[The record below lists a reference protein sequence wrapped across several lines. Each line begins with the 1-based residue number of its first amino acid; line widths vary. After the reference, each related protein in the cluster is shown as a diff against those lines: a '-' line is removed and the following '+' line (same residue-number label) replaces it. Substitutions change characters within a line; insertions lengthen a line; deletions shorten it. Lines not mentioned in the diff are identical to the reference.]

1 MPMKNITSIM
11 LMAAFFTG
19 SYVFSQ
25 QRETQPDLEK
35 ENLLKLSEFFHQ
47 RHQTRKAEVE
57 KFAFENGLSV
67 KMVSDGRESQIM
79 YIDELGMPQSY
90 ITYNF
95 NAAQTTGTNQLWTG
109 GTTGLNLMG
118 NGYLIGIWDA
128 GGVRTT
134 HQEFG
139 SRVTIMDGA
148 SLSDHGTHVGGT
160 MIASGVQSSARG
172 MAQQATL
179 RSYDWDD
186 DYSEMATQAASGL
199 TISNHSYGKVRGW
212 TYSDGYMFWLGNTSI
227 SETEDY
233 LFGFYDGVARDL
245 DIVAFNAPNYLM
257 VWSAGNDRNDTWSGG
272 HYAWING
279 SWKWSTATRDQDG
292 GVDGYDCIPQHGVA
306 KNILTVGAV
315 NDITGGYTSPASV
328 VMSDFSSWGPTDDG
342 RIKPDIVANGVSLY
356 STSSDNNA
364 SYTTFSGTSM
374 ASPNT
379 TGTLALLQEHYRNV
393 RGRAMSAAALKGL
406 VINTASEA
414 GPNDGPDYMFG
425 WGLLNAVG
433 AADKI
438 TQDNTNGGLI
448 VEGILNNSQTIDYTY
463 YSDGSDI
470 NVTLSWTDPAGTP
483 PAAAL
488 NPTTLMLVNDLNLSV
503 IRQSNSATYSP
514 WVLNP
519 ANPAAA
525 ATKGNNIRDNVE
537 TVNVKN
543 PAAGYYT
550 VRITHSGSLS
560 GGSQAYALIITG
572 LKTPPTKT
580 YCSARATS
588 TNFEMISRV
597 QMGTINNYS
606 GRSAGGYHD
615 YRGLFTQI
623 SKGSSQTITVTMT
636 GGATSSWGRV
646 YIDWNQ
652 DGDFNDAGETYVLGS
667 GTGPYST
674 SIAVPASAL
683 DGYTTMRVRV
693 GYDGTPSACGTFT
706 YGETEDYTIKV
717 GGTPGLWKGTISSDW
732 FNPLNWDNGEV
743 PTSDVNVTIPT
754 SAPFQVSIFGGNA
767 YCNNLV
773 IQSGKVVTVNGN
785 NINFPS
791 YLYVYGNLDSDVGQF
806 SMTGSYSFLFFR
818 GSTNTWWDDDN
829 ENDSFTNV
837 RVQKDTP
844 TAILSMWQ
852 SMTCSG
858 TFYIVEGIFQSDP
871 GWTLTVL
878 STSTNAF
885 RIEDGGTLRLWS
897 TRTIDVAGR
906 IYFMNGSKTEITGG
920 TLKVGGNLRVD
931 SNTTHN
937 IALTGATL
945 IFQGSANQY
954 IEDADGGTLQLN
966 DVTIDKTG
974 GTVFINGAAL
984 NINGNL
990 VISNGVLSCNNG
1002 PTPTTSYNINIK
1014 GNWTNNNFPTGFVP
1028 GTARVRFNGSGHQI
1042 VGSSENFNILEAN
1055 MGSALRINNVA
1066 HTVTCN
1072 QYDWTSGGIDVLKGT
1087 FTALD
1092 LADNGLYGN
1101 YYVNPDGT
1109 INLHQDAFSLID
1121 LNGKLTF
1128 SNGGTIN
1135 VYGGSDL
1142 SYWSWAGNAEIN
1154 MNGGVLDFKNQGIYI
1169 YNSLINSF
1177 THNITGGTIRTSGG
1191 LTCSRTGFT
1200 PAGGTFEFYGSTNA
1214 SLNMVSGSQ
1223 LRNVKIDKSS
1233 MASGLNLTG
1242 EPVYDKRSGQLLS
1255 DGTRA
1260 NNISLISNID
1270 ILGNL
1275 TITTGSLTLNGIEL
1289 NIKQNCSVSGT
1300 LNMTN
1305 PSDVLTVGEAFSNWL
1320 EFKSG
1325 SIANIT
1331 AGTINIYGWIIPRSG
1346 SSFNILPGNT
1356 VVVKGGSGGGLSNH
1370 ESSASY
1376 GNVIL
1381 QKNSGE
1387 WSCIDLSATSPI
1399 IVNGSF
1405 TISPDNEF
1413 YMQNHNLTV
1422 NGAFTDASTSK
1433 IYMKD
1438 YSKKALAGS
1447 YSTGEQSTNTATRGG
1462 LLTINS
1468 DYTIQ
1473 GLLDIADGNAVLTQG
1488 FGINSTGVL
1497 KINGGSFINNRADIS
1512 NWTEIKG
1519 SLQLVDGL
1527 FELTNNHPYFNSGSS
1542 SVISGGT
1549 IRTGGAF
1556 RAVDPNVFK
1565 HTGGVV
1571 EITGNNNNGAIYCY
1585 NGNYFHNL
1593 VINRSSLYSAF
1604 MNGEPVTIN
1613 NDFTVNKGQL
1623 NTSSSLVTV
1632 SGNVAIN
1639 SGGHLSVDAGGGL
1652 ALAASKSVNVN
1663 NGGLIE
1669 FNGTSGMQSKIT
1681 RKSSGYYALNVENGG
1696 KIAAVHTIFEY
1707 MNTNGVNL
1715 KSGAIVDP
1723 SNAFTS
1729 CIFRN
1734 GQSGGRLLTINNSQ
1748 TFALNNAMFP
1758 NNSWG
1763 SNFNVYKSVNS
1774 GVVTF
1779 GGHSGG
1785 FSGGSYEYDPN
1796 NRIHWGGEVAG
1807 NVTLQGVDVVNGQ
1820 DICFDAS
1827 NTLTVAGGGST
1838 FIVQNGG
1845 NVNLI
1850 AGHNIRMLEGTSVR
1864 SGAYLHAF
1872 ISNDY
1877 CTLPPVMLAVDEES
1891 DTYDEIVSEKSAEVF
1906 ETQTDDFFRVYPNP
1920 TNGRVMLE
1928 FSEPTSNTLVEVYG
1942 LIGERILAKE
1952 ISGNSLYELDLS
1964 SQPQGI
1970 YLVKVS
1976 NGKSVSVKKIIK
1988 N

>member
-1 MPMKNITSIM
+1 MKTKILQLSFIISILSLIYLPGTNARNSDISLILYETAVRRDVNTALHFLDNKNAVTRFRDVQINEMIKSYSDISENDIIVLNLFSDAVYTAKVQKVEEIMEGNVTITANLLSFDYAFMVIATTEGRTLTNIFIPEIDINYQIISDPITLQHYLLEINPKLLPELVENPSLIPGELSQEELEEQEVLKKEIDYTMAGPNDPATVDVMIVYTPAARNWGNSNGGIFNIIATSIALGNTVLSNSNTLLTLRLVHNVEVQYTEVDGSTDLNRLTSTNDGYM
-11 LMAAFFTG
+11 DNVHTLRNTYGADLVQLFTTMG
-19 SYVFSQ
+19 GGIGW
-25 QRETQPDLEK
+25 
-35 ENLLKLSEFFHQ
+35 LL
-47 RHQTRKAEVE
+47 
-57 KFAFENGLSV
+57 N
-67 KMVSDGRESQIM
+67 D
-79 YIDELGMPQSY
+79 
-90 ITYNF
+90 
-95 NAAQTTGTNQLWTG
+95 TG
-109 GTTGLNLMG
+109 GTPT
-118 NGYLIGIWDA
+118 YA
-128 GGVRTT
+128 
-134 HQEFG
+134 F
-139 SRVTIMDGA
+139 SC
-148 SLSDHGTHVGGT
+148 VG
-160 MIASGVQSSARG
+160 
-172 MAQQATL
+172 
-179 RSYDWDD
+179 
-186 DYSEMATQAASGL
+186 
-199 TISNHSYGKVRGW
+199 
-212 TYSDGYMFWLGNTSI
+212 
-227 SETEDY
+227 
-233 LFGFYDGVARDL
+233 
-245 DIVAFNAPNYLM
+245 
-257 VWSAGNDRNDTWSGG
+257 
-272 HYAWING
+272 
-279 SWKWSTATRDQDG
+279 
-292 GVDGYDCIPQHGVA
+292 
-306 KNILTVGAV
+306 VGAV
-315 NDITGGYTSPASV
+315 NAYSAIHEMGHNMGCHHHKQQNYQAGPGLYSYSAGWRWKGSNNQWYSSIMSYTAASYFPGNPVSSTRVAYFSNPSISFMGAATGHTTNGDNARTIRNTKHVVAAYRSTATINCIACPGYNFTATPGNSWVTHSSSIVASGCKIYRVSVQQGRTYTFKTGCGNGATANFDTRLYVFNDNCTQVAFNDDGCESLRSQVSWMATYTGYAYVRVNGYGSASGSYTMAYQRTDELIWTGNTSTNWNIASNWNGNVVPDITFDVIIPTGATRQPYINTADASCRNLTINSGATLTIGGYTLV
-328 VMSDFSSWGPTDDG
+328 VNNNMNITGTIAMNNLSGKIYNNGDVLWKSGSTANFTANTVFWVYGNWEFQAGSNANL
-342 RIKPDIVANGVSLY
+342 ANGVVAFTGTTQKFIRSY
-356 STSSDNNA
+356 SQTSSFNNVS
-364 SYTTFSGTSM
+364 SYKDPG
-374 ASPNT
+374 AEI
-379 TGTLALLQEHYRNV
+379 GI
-393 RGRAMSAAALKGL
+393 SAASNQVLKINGSIYVHPNATFNIYSSYDVILKG
-406 VINTASEA
+406 N
-414 GPNDGPDYMFG
+414 
-425 WGLLNAVG
+425 
-433 AADKI
+433 
-438 TQDNTNGGLI
+438 
-448 VEGILNNSQTIDYTY
+448 LNNN
-463 YSDGSDI
+463 GSFKC
-470 NVTLSWTDPAGTP
+470 NFGRV
-483 PAAAL
+483 
-488 NPTTLMLVNDLNLSV
+488 
-503 IRQSNSATYSP
+503 
-514 WVLNP
+514 VLNG
-519 ANPAAA
+519 ANQSLRMN
-525 ATKGNNIRDNVE
+525 TGDYFNNLTFNQ
-537 TVNVKN
+537 
-543 PAAGYYT
+543 
-550 VRITHSGSLS
+550 SG
-560 GGSQAYALIITG
+560 
-572 LKTPPTKT
+572 
-580 YCSARATS
+580 
-588 TNFEMISRV
+588 
-597 QMGTINNYS
+597 
-606 GRSAGGYHD
+606 
-615 YRGLFTQI
+615 
-623 SKGSSQTITVTMT
+623 
-636 GGATSSWGRV
+636 
-646 YIDWNQ
+646 
-652 DGDFNDAGETYVLGS
+652 
-667 GTGPYST
+667 
-674 SIAVPASAL
+674 
-683 DGYTTMRVRV
+683 
-693 GYDGTPSACGTFT
+693 
-706 YGETEDYTIKV
+706 
-717 GGTPGLWKGTISSDW
+717 
-732 FNPLNWDNGEV
+732 
-743 PTSDVNVTIPT
+743 NVTIDNT
-754 SAPFQVSIFGGNA
+754 LSNILEVKKDV
-767 YCNNLV
+767 V
-773 IQSGKVVTVNGN
+773 IKSGVFNMQN
-785 NINFPS
+785 
-791 YLYVYGNLDSDVGQF
+791 
-806 SMTGSYSFLFFR
+806 
-818 GSTNTWWDDDN
+818 
-829 ENDSFTNV
+829 
-837 RVQKDTP
+837 
-844 TAILSMWQ
+844 
-852 SMTCSG
+852 
-858 TFYIVEGIFQSDP
+858 
-871 GWTLTVL
+871 
-878 STSTNAF
+878 
-885 RIEDGGTLRLWS
+885 RIMR
-897 TRTIDVAGR
+897 
-906 IYFMNGSKTEITGG
+906 
-920 TLKVGGNLRVD
+920 VGGDWTNEKGLSAFNAGTGRV
-931 SNTTHN
+931 
-937 IALTGATL
+937 
-945 IFQGSANQY
+945 IF
-954 IEDADGGTLQLN
+954 
-966 DVTIDKTG
+966 
-974 GTVFINGAAL
+974 NGASL
-984 NINGNL
+984 QYVN
-990 VISNGVLSCNNG
+990 
-1002 PTPTTSYNINIK
+1002 
-1014 GNWTNNNFPTGFVP
+1014 
-1028 GTARVRFNGSGHQI
+1028 
-1042 VGSSENFNILEAN
+1042 SSENFNILEAN

-1092 LADNGLYGN
+1092 LADNGLFGN
-1101 YYVNPDGT
+1101 YYVNPGGT
-1109 INLHQDAFSLID
+1109 INLHQDAAGWTD
-1121 LNGKLTF
+1121 LNGQLNF
-1128 SNGGTIN
+1128 NGGGNIN
-1135 VYGGSDL
+1135 IYGGSSS
-1142 SYWSWAGNAEIN
+1142 SYWPWAGNAEIN
-1154 MNGGVLDFKNQGIYI
+1154 MNGGVLDFKDQGIYI
-1169 YNSLINSF
+1169 YNSPSYSF

-1214 SLNMVSGSQ
+1214 SLNMVSGSK
-1223 LRNVKIDKSS
+1223 LRNVIIDKSS
-1233 MASGLNLTG
+1233 RANGLNLTG
-1242 EPVYDKRSGQLLS
+1242 EPVYDQRSGKLIS

-1275 TITTGSLTLNGIEL
+1275 TIATGSLTLNGWEL

-1300 LNMTN
+1300 LNMIN
-1305 PSDVLTVGEAFSNWL
+1305 PSDVLTVGQSYFNVL
-1320 EFKSG
+1320 EFNSG
-1325 SIANIT
+1325 STANIT

-1346 SSFNILPGNT
+1346 SSFNASPGNT

-1906 ETQTDDFFRVYPNP
+1906 ETQTDDFLRVYPNP

-1928 FSEPTSNTLVEVYG
+1928 FSEPTSNTIIEVYG

-1952 ISGNSLYELDLS
+1952 ISGYSLYELDLT
-1964 SQPQGI
+1964 SQPQGV
-1970 YLVKVS
+1970 YLVKFS
-1976 NGKSVSVKKIIK
+1976 NGNSVVLKKIIK
-1988 N
+1988 K

>member
-1 MPMKNITSIM
+1 MEKRITNLMLLVISVSTILFFNTKSAFCQNDEPVSVDAERYFSAFGEIIRETPEYHTLQRGFDKNEMHLLDTLSNEERAFIESEVDPPAIGVIRDLKQPIVFNLRNIEIPLNGEISTSGGRLSRINDEI
-11 LMAAFFTG
+11 L
-19 SYVFSQ
+19 VFS
-25 QRETQPDLEK
+25 TYIKSEK
-35 ENLLKLSEFFHQ
+35 ADEIRIFFSEGNFPYGVKVNLFSEDD
-47 RHQTRKAEVE
+47 
-57 KFAFENGLSV
+57 FAFNQIELSGELDEYGFYTRTTFADYVIIQVVIPAECFEEDLYFSITKVIHVDNIYIPEEIPRSCYQDANCSYANGFAH
-67 KMVSDGRESQIM
+67 
-79 YIDELGMPQSY
+79 IDDLRRATAMLYFPK
-90 ITYNF
+90 
-95 NAAQTTGTNQLWTG
+95 
-109 GTTGLNLMG
+109 G
-118 NGYLIGIWDA
+118 NGYSQCSGGQLNDLRTKDFQPFLLTANHCFDTQASAAGLEARFYYWSTSCNSGITNPNIILVNGSNLIATNSQTDFTLVLLKEQGGNFYLGWTTGNVSNDA
-128 GGVRTT
+128 TLHSVHHPHGMLQQYSRHTNKTSPSYTCTGVPTSNYHYTVTVGGQTSNGSSGGVVVDANGRVVGQLLGICPDGADHCNYSSYYNMWGRFNASYSDNNLQYWLNNGGASVAMSTNPSTTLGFGTRNVGSSTDLTVTVTNTGTRPNYLNLEAGSISISGSNANQFSIVGATSLYLPPGTSGSFKVRFSPTSAGSKTATLNIPHNADNIASPRTISLSGTGVEICKECPNYDFSLNPGTSWSTTSSSIVAQGCKMYRISVTNGRKYTFKTGCGNGATANFDTQLFLYNESCNQIAFNDDGCENYRSKIEWIANYTGYAYVKVNGWSTQKGSYTMAYKMVDGLIWTGNSSTNWNTAGNWNEDMVPDENINVIIPTNTTRQPYIYTSDAKCNNLTINSGATLTVGGYTLVVNNDMNISGTLAMNNSSGLIYANGDVFWKSGSTANFTANTVFRVYGNWEFQVGSNANLTNGTVWFTGYPNT
-134 HQEFG
+134 HSILCKSASSDFNDITLINLPIG
-139 SRVTIMDGA
+139 SLTFYCHLQILSSSNQTLKINGKIQIPNGATFKNYSTKDLIVKGNIINNGTFECHAGTVILNGTSQSLRMNTGDYFNNLTFNQSGTVTIDNTNSNILEVKKDVVIKSGVFNLQNRIMR
-148 SLSDHGTHVGGT
+148 VGG
-160 MIASGVQSSARG
+160 
-172 MAQQATL
+172 
-179 RSYDWDD
+179 DWTN
-186 DYSEMATQAASGL
+186 E
-199 TISNHSYGKVRGW
+199 K
-212 TYSDGYMFWLGNTSI
+212 
-227 SETEDY
+227 
-233 LFGFYDGVARDL
+233 GFS
-245 DIVAFNAPNYLM
+245 AFNA
-257 VWSAGNDRNDTWSGG
+257 G
-272 HYAWING
+272 
-279 SWKWSTATRDQDG
+279 
-292 GVDGYDCIPQHGVA
+292 
-306 KNILTVGAV
+306 
-315 NDITGGYTSPASV
+315 TGRV
-328 VMSDFSSWGPTDDG
+328 IF
-342 RIKPDIVANGVSLY
+342 NGV
-356 STSSDNNA
+356 
-364 SYTTFSGTSM
+364 
-374 ASPNT
+374 
-379 TGTLALLQEHYRNV
+379 
-393 RGRAMSAAALKGL
+393 
-406 VINTASEA
+406 
-414 GPNDGPDYMFG
+414 
-425 WGLLNAVG
+425 
-433 AADKI
+433 
-438 TQDNTNGGLI
+438 
-448 VEGILNNSQTIDYTY
+448 
-463 YSDGSDI
+463 
-470 NVTLSWTDPAGTP
+470 
-483 PAAAL
+483 
-488 NPTTLMLVNDLNLSV
+488 
-503 IRQSNSATYSP
+503 
-514 WVLNP
+514 
-519 ANPAAA
+519 
-525 ATKGNNIRDNVE
+525 
-537 TVNVKN
+537 
-543 PAAGYYT
+543 
-550 VRITHSGSLS
+550 
-560 GGSQAYALIITG
+560 
-572 LKTPPTKT
+572 
-580 YCSARATS
+580 
-588 TNFEMISRV
+588 
-597 QMGTINNYS
+597 
-606 GRSAGGYHD
+606 
-615 YRGLFTQI
+615 
-623 SKGSSQTITVTMT
+623 
-636 GGATSSWGRV
+636 
-646 YIDWNQ
+646 
-652 DGDFNDAGETYVLGS
+652 
-667 GTGPYST
+667 
-674 SIAVPASAL
+674 
-683 DGYTTMRVRV
+683 
-693 GYDGTPSACGTFT
+693 
-706 YGETEDYTIKV
+706 
-717 GGTPGLWKGTISSDW
+717 
-732 FNPLNWDNGEV
+732 
-743 PTSDVNVTIPT
+743 
-754 SAPFQVSIFGGNA
+754 
-767 YCNNLV
+767 
-773 IQSGKVVTVNGN
+773 
-785 NINFPS
+785 
-791 YLYVYGNLDSDVGQF
+791 
-806 SMTGSYSFLFFR
+806 
-818 GSTNTWWDDDN
+818 
-829 ENDSFTNV
+829 
-837 RVQKDTP
+837 
-844 TAILSMWQ
+844 
-852 SMTCSG
+852 
-858 TFYIVEGIFQSDP
+858 
-871 GWTLTVL
+871 
-878 STSTNAF
+878 
-885 RIEDGGTLRLWS
+885 
-897 TRTIDVAGR
+897 
-906 IYFMNGSKTEITGG
+906 
-920 TLKVGGNLRVD
+920 
-931 SNTTHN
+931 
-937 IALTGATL
+937 
-945 IFQGSANQY
+945 
-954 IEDADGGTLQLN
+954 
-966 DVTIDKTG
+966 
-974 GTVFINGAAL
+974 
-984 NINGNL
+984 
-990 VISNGVLSCNNG
+990 
-1002 PTPTTSYNINIK
+1002 
-1014 GNWTNNNFPTGFVP
+1014 
-1028 GTARVRFNGSGHQI
+1028 GHQY
-1042 VGSSENFNILEAN
+1042 VKSSENFNILEAN
-1055 MGSALRINNVA
+1055 MGAALRVDNVA

-1072 QYDWTSGGIDVLKGT
+1072 QYDWTSGGIDVFKGT

-1101 YYVNPDGT
+1101 YYVNPGGT
-1109 INLHQDAFSLID
+1109 INLHQVASGWID
-1121 LNGKLTF
+1121 LNGQLSF
-1128 SNGGTIN
+1128 NGGGNIN
-1135 VYGGSDL
+1135 IYGGSSS
-1142 SYWSWAGNAEIN
+1142 SYWPWARNAEIN
-1154 MNGGVLDFKNQGIYI
+1154 MNGGVLDFKDQGIYI
-1169 YNSLINSF
+1169 YNSPTYSF
-1177 THNITGGTIRTSGG
+1177 TQNITGGTIRTSKG
-1191 LTCSRTGFT
+1191 LYCDRTGFT
-1200 PAGGTFEFYGSTNA
+1200 PAGGTFEFYGSNDA
-1214 SLNMVSGSQ
+1214 SLYMVSGSQ
-1223 LRNVKIDKSS
+1223 LRNVIIDKSS
-1233 MASGLNLTG
+1233 KGGSLSFTG
-1242 EPVYDKRSGQLLS
+1242 DPVYDQRSGQLLS

-1260 NNISLISNID
+1260 NNISMNSNID
-1270 ILGNL
+1270 ILGDL
-1275 TITTGSLTLNGIEL
+1275 TIATGSLTLNGNEL
-1289 NIKQNCSVSGT
+1289 NIKQNCYVSGT

-1305 PSDVLTVGEAFSNWL
+1305 PSDVLTVGQAFSNWL

-1356 VVVKGGSGGGLSNH
+1356 VVIKGDSGGGLSNF
-1370 ESSASY
+1370 ESSATY

-1387 WSCIDLSATSPI
+1387 WSYIDLSAIEPI
-1399 IVNGSF
+1399 VVNGSF

-1433 IYMKD
+1433 IYMKN

-1497 KINGGSFINNRADIS
+1497 KINGGSFINNRADIN
-1512 NWTEIKG
+1512 NWTDIKG

-1542 SVISGGT
+1542 SVISGGA

-1565 HTGGVV
+1565 PTGGVV

-1613 NDFTVNKGQL
+1613 NDFIVNKGRL

-1850 AGHNIRMLEGTSVR
+1850 AGHNIRMLGGTYVR

-1906 ETQTDDFFRVYPNP
+1906 ETQTDDLFRVYPNP

-1928 FSEPTSNTLVEVYG
+1928 FSEPTSNTIVEVYG

-1976 NGKSVSVKKIIK
+1976 NGNSVVLKKIIK
-1988 N
+1988 K

>member
-1 MPMKNITSIM
+1 MKTKILQLSFIISILSLINLPGTNAQNSDISLILYETSVRRDVNTALHFLDNKNAVTRFRDVQINEMIKSYSDISENDIIVLNLFSDAVYTANVQKVEEIMEGNVTITANLLSFDYAFMVIATTEGRTLTNIFIPEKDINYQIISDPITLQHYLLEINPKLLPELVENPSLIPGE
-11 LMAAFFTG
+11 L
-19 SYVFSQ
+19 SQ
-25 QRETQPDLEK
+25 EELEEQEVIEK
-35 ENLLKLSEFFHQ
+35 E
-47 RHQTRKAEVE
+47 
-57 KFAFENGLSV
+57 
-67 KMVSDGRESQIM
+67 
-79 YIDELGMPQSY
+79 IDY
-90 ITYNF
+90 
-95 NAAQTTGTNQLWTG
+95 
-109 GTTGLNLMG
+109 
-118 NGYLIGIWDA
+118 
-128 GGVRTT
+128 
-134 HQEFG
+134 
-139 SRVTIMDGA
+139 
-148 SLSDHGTHVGGT
+148 T
-160 MIASGVQSSARG
+160 M
-172 MAQQATL
+172 
-179 RSYDWDD
+179 
-186 DYSEMATQAASGL
+186 
-199 TISNHSYGKVRGW
+199 
-212 TYSDGYMFWLGNTSI
+212 
-227 SETEDY
+227 
-233 LFGFYDGVARDL
+233 
-245 DIVAFNAPNYLM
+245 
-257 VWSAGNDRNDTWSGG
+257 
-272 HYAWING
+272 
-279 SWKWSTATRDQDG
+279 
-292 GVDGYDCIPQHGVA
+292 
-306 KNILTVGAV
+306 
-315 NDITGGYTSPASV
+315 
-328 VMSDFSSWGPTDDG
+328 
-342 RIKPDIVANGVSLY
+342 
-356 STSSDNNA
+356 
-364 SYTTFSGTSM
+364 
-374 ASPNT
+374 
-379 TGTLALLQEHYRNV
+379 
-393 RGRAMSAAALKGL
+393 
-406 VINTASEA
+406 A
-414 GPNDGPDYMFG
+414 GPNDPATVDVMIAYTPAARNWGNSNGGIFNIIATSIALGNTVLSNSNTLLTLRLVHNVEVQYTESGDSGTDLERLTFTNDGYMDNIHTLRNTYGADLVQLFTTMGGGIG
-425 WGLLNAVG
+425 WLLNNTGGTPTHAFSCVG
-433 AADKI
+433 VGSVNAYSAIHEMGHNMGCHHHKQQNYQAGPGLYSYSAGWRWKGSNNQWYSSIMSYTAASYFPGNPVSSTRVAYFSNPSI
-438 TQDNTNGGLI
+438 SFMGATTGHTTNGDNARTIRNTKHVVAAYRSTATINCIACPGYNFTATPGNSWATHSSSI
-448 VEGILNNSQTIDYTY
+448 VASGCKIYRVSVQQGRTYTFKTGCGNGATANFDTRLYVFNDNCTQVASNDDGCESLRSQ
-463 YSDGSDI
+463 
-470 NVTLSWTDPAGTP
+470 VTW
-483 PAAAL
+483 
-488 NPTTLMLVNDLNLSV
+488 M
-503 IRQSNSATYSP
+503 ATYTGYAY
-514 WVLNP
+514 V
-519 ANPAAA
+519 
-525 ATKGNNIRDNVE
+525 K
-537 TVNVKN
+537 VN
-543 PAAGYYT
+543 GYGSA
-550 VRITHSGSLS
+550 SGSYTM
-560 GGSQAYALIITG
+560 AYQRTDELIWTG
-572 LKTPPTKT
+572 N
-580 YCSARATS
+580 TS
-588 TNFEMISRV
+588 TNWSTSSNWNGNVVPDNTFDVIIPTGATRQPNISSANASCKSL
-597 QMGTINNYS
+597 TINS
-606 GRSAGGYHD
+606 GATLTVGGYTLNVSD
-615 YRGLFTQI
+615 NINISGKLAMNNQSGIINAYGDVFWKSGSTANFTANTVFWVYGNWEFQA
-623 SKGSSQTITVTMT
+623 GSNVNLANGVVAFT
-636 GGATSSWGRV
+636 GTTQKFIRSYSLTSSFNNVSSYKSSGAEIGVSAASNQVLKINGSIYVHPNATFNIYSSYDVILKGNLNSNGIFKCNFGRV
-646 YIDWNQ
+646 VLNGANQ
-652 DGDFNDAGETYVLGS
+652 SLRMNTGDYFNNLTFNQS
-667 GTGPYST
+667 G
-674 SIAVPASAL
+674 
-683 DGYTTMRVRV
+683 
-693 GYDGTPSACGTFT
+693 
-706 YGETEDYTIKV
+706 
-717 GGTPGLWKGTISSDW
+717 
-732 FNPLNWDNGEV
+732 
-743 PTSDVNVTIPT
+743 NVTIDNT
-754 SAPFQVSIFGGNA
+754 LSNILEVKKDV
-767 YCNNLV
+767 V
-773 IQSGKVVTVNGN
+773 IKSGVFNMQN
-785 NINFPS
+785 
-791 YLYVYGNLDSDVGQF
+791 
-806 SMTGSYSFLFFR
+806 
-818 GSTNTWWDDDN
+818 
-829 ENDSFTNV
+829 
-837 RVQKDTP
+837 
-844 TAILSMWQ
+844 
-852 SMTCSG
+852 
-858 TFYIVEGIFQSDP
+858 
-871 GWTLTVL
+871 
-878 STSTNAF
+878 
-885 RIEDGGTLRLWS
+885 RIMR
-897 TRTIDVAGR
+897 
-906 IYFMNGSKTEITGG
+906 
-920 TLKVGGNLRVD
+920 VGGDWTNEKGSGAFIASTGRV
-931 SNTTHN
+931 
-937 IALTGATL
+937 
-945 IFQGSANQY
+945 IF
-954 IEDADGGTLQLN
+954 
-966 DVTIDKTG
+966 
-974 GTVFINGAAL
+974 NGA
-984 NINGNL
+984 
-990 VISNGVLSCNNG
+990 S
-1002 PTPTTSYNINIK
+1002 
-1014 GNWTNNNFPTGFVP
+1014 
-1028 GTARVRFNGSGHQI
+1028 HQY
-1042 VGSSENFNILEAN
+1042 VNSSENFNILEAN

-1092 LADNGLYGN
+1092 LADNGLFGN
-1101 YYVNPDGT
+1101 YYVNPGGT
-1109 INLHQDAFSLID
+1109 INLHQDAAGWID
-1121 LNGKLTF
+1121 LNGQLNF
-1128 SNGGTIN
+1128 NGGGNIN
-1135 VYGGSDL
+1135 IYGGSSS
-1142 SYWSWAGNAEIN
+1142 SYWPWAGNAEIN
-1154 MNGGVLDFKNQGIYI
+1154 MNGGVLDFKDQGIYI
-1169 YNSLINSF
+1169 YNSSLHTL
-1177 THNITGGTIRTSGG
+1177 THNITGGTIRTSQG
-1191 LTCSRTGFT
+1191 LLCNRTDFT

-1214 SLNMVSGSQ
+1214 SLNMVSGSK

-1275 TITTGSLTLNGIEL
+1275 TIATGSLTLNGREL
-1289 NIKQNCSVSGT
+1289 NIKQNCYVSGT

-1305 PSDVLTVGEAFSNWL
+1305 PSDVLTVGQAFSNWL

-1356 VVVKGGSGGGLSNH
+1356 VVIKGNSGGGLSNH
-1370 ESSASY
+1370 ESSATY

-1387 WSCIDLSATSPI
+1387 WSYIDLSATEPI
-1399 IVNGSF
+1399 VVNGSF

-1433 IYMKD
+1433 IYMKN

-1497 KINGGSFINNRADIS
+1497 KINGGSFINNRADIN
-1512 NWTEIKG
+1512 NWTDIKG

-1565 HTGGVV
+1565 PTGGVI

-1585 NGNYFHNL
+1585 NGNYFHDL
-1593 VINRSSLYSAF
+1593 VINRSSLYSVF

-1613 NDFTVNKGQL
+1613 NNLTVNKGRL

-1681 RKSSGYYALNVENGG
+1681 RKSSGYYALNIENGG
-1696 KIAAVHTIFEY
+1696 KIAAEHTIFEY

-1715 KSGAIVDP
+1715 KSGATVDP
-1723 SNAFTS
+1723 SSSFNN

-1748 TFALNNAMFP
+1748 TFAVNYAMFP

-1763 SNFNVYKSVNS
+1763 GNFNVYKSVNS

-1850 AGHNIRMLEGTSVR
+1850 AGHNIRILEGTSVR

-1952 ISGNSLYELDLS
+1952 ISGYSLYELDLT
-1964 SQPQGI
+1964 SQPQGV

-1976 NGKSVSVKKIIK
+1976 NGNSVVLKKIIK
-1988 N
+1988 K